1 MSRVRNW
8 LRDVEQHT
16 RVTQLD
22 SGGVGLKPGLGPD
35 PEVTASA
42 GGSAAA
48 RPTAVSTPEEHS
60 LAGVGRSQGHWVVG
74 KPGCDPAALCME
86 RCSPTGQRGAPG
98 LEAVLCCSVPTP
110 TLATEAGT
118 FQHRPR
124 GLPVNQRGSLL
135 GAGPASGAVFSFR

>member
-16 RVTQLD
+16 RVTQLE
-22 SGGVGLKPGLGPD
+22 SSGVGLKPGLNPD

-42 GGSAAA
+42 GVSAAA
-48 RPTAVSTPEEHS
+48 RPT
-60 LAGVGRSQGHWVVG
+60 
-74 KPGCDPAALCME
+74 PADTTALCME

-124 GLPVNQRGSLL
+124 GLPVNQRSSLL
-135 GAGPASGAVFSFR
+135 GAGPASGAVFSFC